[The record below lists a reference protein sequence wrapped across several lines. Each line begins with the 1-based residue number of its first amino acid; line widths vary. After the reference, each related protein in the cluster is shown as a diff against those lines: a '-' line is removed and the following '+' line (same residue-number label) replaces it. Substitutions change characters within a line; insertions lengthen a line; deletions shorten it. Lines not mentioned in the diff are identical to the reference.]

1 MKKAKTGK
9 RKIGKWILAGIG
21 ILLVIFLFGT
31 YRLFREEMQ
40 IIGSIQKEKDNPFY
54 EMTFHT
60 DYHMDEILQKEI
72 KSDDELAEVLA
83 GYISH
88 GFYKPE
94 GE

>member
-21 ILLVIFLFGT
+21 ILLVIFLFGI

-60 DYHMDEILQKEI
+60 DYHMDEIMQKEI
-72 KSDDELAEVLA
+72 K
-83 GYISH
+83 Y
-88 GFYKPE
+88 
-94 GE
+94 